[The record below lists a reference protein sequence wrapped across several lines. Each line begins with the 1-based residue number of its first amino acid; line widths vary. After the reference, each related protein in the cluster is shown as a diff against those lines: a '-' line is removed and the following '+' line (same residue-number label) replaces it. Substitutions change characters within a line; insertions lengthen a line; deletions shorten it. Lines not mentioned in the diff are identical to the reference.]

1 MRGLE
6 PVVPSRDSHR
16 PGAQPGEAHAFVIG
30 VGGFNAV
37 LCGSNI
43 DDSTGNINIV
53 LALNT
58 GVRGVDL
65 KGAAGNNQ
73 PASSV
78 DALLVGALH
87 RQAALPGESQV
98 RGGVDGSIRV
108 VVTGGSVV
116 SLISDGVRGTRSSV
130 DNCFG
135 GAHHINGRPG

>member
-1 MRGLE
+1 M
-6 PVVPSRDSHR
+6 
-16 PGAQPGEAHAFVIG
+16 
-30 VGGFNAV
+30 
-37 LCGSNI
+37 CGSNI
-43 DDSTGNINIV
+43 DDTTGNINIV

-87 RQAALPGESQV
+87 RQAALPGEGQV
-98 RGGVDGSIRV
+98 RGGVDGSIWV

-116 SLISDGVRGTRSSV
+116 SLISDGVCRARSGVNNRFTS
-130 DNCFG
+130 
-135 GAHHINGRPG
+135 AHHINGRPG